1 MIVKPDDPGTL
12 FVGNGDFIPGVTGA
26 IRRSKDAGKTWDAVN
41 LPVEPNSVV
50 YWMAS
55 HRELPDVVVA
65 GSLYGYVYVT
75 DDGGDNWQKLKKE
88 FGEIRSVAVTPN

>member
-1 MIVKPDDPGTL
+1 
-12 FVGNGDFIPGVTGA
+12 
-26 IRRSKDAGKTWDAVN
+26 
-41 LPVEPNSVV
+41 
-50 YWMAS
+50 MAS